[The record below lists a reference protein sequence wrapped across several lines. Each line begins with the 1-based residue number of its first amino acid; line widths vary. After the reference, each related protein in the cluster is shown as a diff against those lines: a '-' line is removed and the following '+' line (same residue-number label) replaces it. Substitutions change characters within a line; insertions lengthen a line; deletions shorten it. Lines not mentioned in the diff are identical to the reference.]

1 MGINFQ
7 FLNKLITKYGQQH
20 MPMSMPNQFKS
31 QDGLFAMNMRESRSR
46 GDGFE
51 RSPVPS
57 GQFTS
62 SQAGGLTGQDRQI
75 ISAAV
80 QMAAQAG
87 ANPRAARIIAEQRV
101 KAFKDSSATLGSK
114 AQEKYGIDDK
124 NEAKV
129 VDVAEFVKT
138 YLQVNGRA
146 PGSKDEY
153 LNGVS
158 KVASQDPAN
167 EGKPPFIPPDS
178 DFWKVD
184 PSHLGSLKG
193 AMDTGLAF
201 KAVAQQKVK

>member
-20 MPMSMPNQFKS
+20 MPNRYQQFKS
-31 QDGLFAMNMRESRSR
+31 PAAPFAMNSRPC
-46 GDGFE
+46 GDDFV
-51 RSPVPS
+51 RSSVPT
-57 GQFTS
+57 GEFTS
-62 SQAGGLTGQDRQI
+62 SQAGGLTGQDKQI
-75 ISAAV
+75 INAAA

-87 ANPRAARIIAEQRV
+87 VDPRAALKVAEQRV

-153 LNGVS
+153 VNGVGR
-158 KVASQDPAN
+158 VASQDPAN
-167 EGKPPFIPPDS
+167 AGKPPMLPMSAFDPKSPGFYSMQNAQLTARAQKNVIDS
-178 DFWKVD
+178 GFSPTK
-184 PSHLGSLKG
+184 
-193 AMDTGLAF
+193 
-201 KAVAQQKVK
+201 